1 MADALAHG
9 FYICFFEIGVGWE
22 IDEVGGRD
30 VAHSQWQTV
39 GHGFEQHEW
48 KSLVHRRQHI
58 EACVAI
64 ELAQIF
70 ARGKASEHHF
80 AVCVELLEVL
90 KIRGVVVACSCNH
103 HLGHFGNVL
112 SRLDEV
118 LEALFGSQTAH
129 AQDVGTRCDAMFLQ
143 EVGGGAAAGGRNAV
157 GDISGFGKHA
167 VGEFLTLKFV
177 DKNNVVAE
185 SECQ

>member
-1 MADALAHG
+1 M
-9 FYICFFEIGVGWE
+9 
-22 IDEVGGRD
+22 
-30 VAHSQWQTV
+30 
-39 GHGFEQHEW
+39 
-48 KSLVHRRQHI
+48 
-58 EACVAI
+58 
-64 ELAQIF
+64 
-70 ARGKASEHHF
+70 
-80 AVCVELLEVL
+80 
-90 KIRGVVVACSCNH
+90 VACSCNH

-185 SECQ
+185 SECQRFAHFQQSACKESPLFVLVVWTMISEHHL